1 MASSSL
7 TKTYESLPTIAKVLI
22 QIFFGAVVG
31 GVYRI
36 VKFFEKRN
44 TLTLIVGILNFV
56 GLGLVFW
63 IVDLYTEITVGKIDV
78 NKT

>member
-1 MASSSL
+1 MAASSL
-7 TKTYESLPTIAKVLI
+7 TKTYESLPIIAKVLI

-63 IVDLYTEITVGKIDV
+63 IVDLYTEITVGKITFLAD
-78 NKT
+78 

>member
-63 IVDLYTEITVGKIDV
+63 IVDLYTEITVGKITFLAD
-78 NKT
+78 